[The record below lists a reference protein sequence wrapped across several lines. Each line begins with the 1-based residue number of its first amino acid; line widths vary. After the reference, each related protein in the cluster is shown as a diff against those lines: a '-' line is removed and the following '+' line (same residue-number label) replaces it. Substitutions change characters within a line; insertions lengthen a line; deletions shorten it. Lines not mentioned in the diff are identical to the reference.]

1 MGRRVHLRR
10 ALVFGGLAVS
20 AGCTYLAVRSIDLE
34 VFVRALRESEIV
46 WLLPSFVVLAVAVL
60 LRVVRWGL
68 LFPRGLRPDHGQ
80 VARALLIGL
89 LFNNILPARA
99 GEAARVVA
107 LHRESGVSSV
117 EAAATAV
124 SERVLDLLSLLGLLL
139 VLLLFLPGE
148 GWLEAV
154 AGYVVVVAA
163 VLLAGVAALVRLSA
177 PAGALVARLFPR
189 MSRRLPRDAGA
200 SMRRGLAIF
209 THPALALG
217 SFALTT
223 ASWLVLAVSAWLA
236 SLAFELSLGVLAAV
250 LVVVAMN
257 FAAAVPSSPGSLG
270 VFEAAILLALGVFG
284 VDESRA
290 LSYAVVWHALNFLPF
305 VAIGWAVLHWHG
317 AVVKRRGD
325 STEASPGAMLSRR
338 VPS

>member
-20 AGCTYLAVRSIDLE
+20 AACTYLAVRSIDLE

-60 LRVVRWGL
+60 LRVVRWRL

-154 AGYVVVVAA
+154 A
-163 VLLAGVAALVRLSA
+163 
-177 PAGALVARLFPR
+177 
-189 MSRRLPRDAGA
+189 
-200 SMRRGLAIF
+200 
-209 THPALALG
+209 
-217 SFALTT
+217 TT
-223 ASWLVLAVSAWLA
+223 
-236 SLAFELSLGVLAAV
+236 
-250 LVVVAMN
+250 
-257 FAAAVPSSPGSLG
+257 
-270 VFEAAILLALGVFG
+270 
-284 VDESRA
+284 
-290 LSYAVVWHALNFLPF
+290 
-305 VAIGWAVLHWHG
+305 
-317 AVVKRRGD
+317 
-325 STEASPGAMLSRR
+325 TT
-338 VPS
+338 